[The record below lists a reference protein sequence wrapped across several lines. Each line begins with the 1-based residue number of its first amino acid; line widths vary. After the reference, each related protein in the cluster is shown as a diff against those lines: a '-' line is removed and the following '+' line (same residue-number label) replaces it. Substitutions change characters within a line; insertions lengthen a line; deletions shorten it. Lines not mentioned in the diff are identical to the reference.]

1 MYVFKEFI
9 SLRKLK
15 RCISI
20 EKFSPMERLDRTDRK
35 ILELLQQDCRIT
47 IKELAEK
54 LHLSNT
60 PVYERVK
67 KLERS
72 RIIKNYVAMLDP
84 EKIDRSMT
92 VFISILLTKH
102 TRDVVD
108 SFREQALALPEV
120 MEFYYTSG
128 NFDAMLKIMV
138 KDMNEFQYFIQ
149 EKLSKFEFLT
159 RFNSTFVIASSEKVG
174 FDL

>member
-1 MYVFKEFI
+1 ME
-9 SLRKLK
+9 SL
-15 RCISI
+15 
-20 EKFSPMERLDRTDRK
+20 DHTDRK

-47 IKELAEK
+47 IKELAQK

-72 RIIKNYVAMLDP
+72 GIIKNYVAVLDS
-84 EKIDRSMT
+84 EKIERSMV
-92 VFISILLTKH
+92 VFISISITKH

-108 SFREQALALPEV
+108 HFRQEALALPEV
-120 MEFYYTSG
+120 MEFYITSG

-138 KDMNEFQYFIQ
+138 KDMNAFQFFIQ
-149 EKLSKFEFLT
+149 EKLSKFDYIT
-159 RFNSTFVIASSEKVG
+159 RFNSTFVISSSKKIG
-174 FDL
+174 YDL

>member
-1 MYVFKEFI
+1 
-9 SLRKLK
+9 
-15 RCISI
+15 
-20 EKFSPMERLDRTDRK
+20 MENLDRTDRK

-72 RIIKNYVAMLDP
+72 GIIKNYVAVLDP
-84 EKIDRSMT
+84 EKIDRNMV
-92 VFISILLTKH
+92 VFISVSITRH

-108 SFREQALALPEV
+108 QLTKDVLALPEV
-120 MEFYYTSG
+120 MEFYITSG

-138 KDMNEFQYFIQ
+138 KDMNAFQYFIQ
-149 EKLSKFEFLT
+149 EKLSKFEYIT
-159 RFNSTFVIASSEKVG
+159 RFNSTFVISSSDKIG
-174 FDL
+174 YDL

>member
-1 MYVFKEFI
+1 MILLLEFI
-9 SLRKLK
+9 SLQKLT
-15 RCISI
+15 IAI
-20 EKFSPMERLDRTDRK
+20 LLEKYSSMENLDRTDRK

-72 RIIKNYVAMLDP
+72 GIIKNYVAVLDP
-84 EKIDRSMT
+84 EKIDRSMV

-128 NFDAMLKIMV
+128 NFDAMLKLMV
-138 KDMNEFQYFIQ
+138 KDMNEFQFFIQ
-149 EKLSKFEFLT
+149 EKLSKFEYLT
-159 RFNSTFVIASSEKVG
+159 RFNSTFVISSSDKIG
-174 FDL
+174 YDL

>member
-1 MYVFKEFI
+1 MYNSEEFI
-9 SLRKLK
+9 SLQKPK
-15 RCISI
+15 SGTSI
-20 EKFSPMERLDRTDRK
+20 ENFSPMENLDRTDRK

-72 RIIKNYVAMLDP
+72 GIIKNYVAMLDP

-108 SFREQALALPEV
+108 KFQEEALALPEV

>member
-1 MYVFKEFI
+1 
-9 SLRKLK
+9 
-15 RCISI
+15 
-20 EKFSPMERLDRTDRK
+20 MENLDRTDRK
-35 ILELLQQDCRIT
+35 ILELLQLDCRIT

-72 RIIKNYVAMLDP
+72 GIIKNYVAILDP

-108 SFREQALALPEV
+108 KFQEKALALPEV

-138 KDMNEFQYFIQ
+138 KDMNAFQYFIQ
-149 EKLSKFEFLT
+149 EKLSKFEHVT

>member
-1 MYVFKEFI
+1 MCNSEDFI
-9 SLRKLK
+9 SLQKPK
-15 RCISI
+15 SGTSI
-20 EKFSPMERLDRTDRK
+20 ENFSPMDNLDRTDRK

-72 RIIKNYVAMLDP
+72 GIIKNYVAMLDP

-108 SFREQALALPEV
+108 KFQEEALALPEV

>member
-1 MYVFKEFI
+1 
-9 SLRKLK
+9 
-15 RCISI
+15 
-20 EKFSPMERLDRTDRK
+20 MENLDRTDRK

-72 RIIKNYVAMLDP
+72 GIIKNYVAMLDP
-84 EKIDRSMT
+84 EKIDRNMT

-108 SFREQALALPEV
+108 KFQAEALALPEV

-128 NFDAMLKIMV
+128 NFDAILKIMV
-138 KDMNEFQYFIQ
+138 KDMNAFQYFIQ
-149 EKLSKFEFLT
+149 EKLSKFEYVT

>member
-1 MYVFKEFI
+1 
-9 SLRKLK
+9 
-15 RCISI
+15 
-20 EKFSPMERLDRTDRK
+20 MENLDRTDRK

-72 RIIKNYVAMLDP
+72 GIIKNYVAMLDP
-84 EKIDRSMT
+84 EKIDRNMT

-108 SFREQALALPEV
+108 QFKEEALALPEV
-120 MEFYYTSG
+120 MECYYTSG

-138 KDMNEFQYFIQ
+138 KDMNAFQYFIQ
-149 EKLSKFEFLT
+149 EKLSMFEYVS